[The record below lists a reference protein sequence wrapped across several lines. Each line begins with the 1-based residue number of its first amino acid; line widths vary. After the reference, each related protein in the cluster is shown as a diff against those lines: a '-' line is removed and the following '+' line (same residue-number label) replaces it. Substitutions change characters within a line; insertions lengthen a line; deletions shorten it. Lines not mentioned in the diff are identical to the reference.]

1 TARQEKRGDDAQD
14 TPQSLTLVSER
25 LMQAQAA
32 TRLEDALK
40 NVPGITLN
48 AGEGAARGDTV
59 NLRGFSAFN
68 DFFLDG
74 VRDAAIYTRDSFN
87 LESVEVVKG
96 PSAVLF
102 GRGSTGGAIN
112 QVSKA
117 PFMQNADVVTS
128 VLGTNDLQR
137 MTAA

>member
-1 TARQEKRGDDAQD
+1 MT
-14 TPQSLTLVSER
+14 
-25 LMQAQAA
+25 AQAT

-74 VRDAAIYTRDSFN
+74 IRDAAVYTRDSFD

-96 PSAVLF
+96 PSAVAVRPRF
-102 GRGSTGGAIN
+102 DRRRDQPGQQGAH
-112 QVSKA
+112 A
-117 PFMQNADVVTS
+117 H
-128 VLGTNDLQR
+128 
-137 MTAA
+137 AAR